1 METHRSSF
9 ETIWELNLEVVIS
22 TFRNQQLCFISNY
35 FEHLPTMTR
44 LFFFLI
50 FFQSNFLFGQ
60 AEILNKSLLDPTYP
74 VAYRGFENRIVVTR
88 YEEDSTVVLVC
99 EKDTIKKRGDFYFYE
114 GCKLKTDTLK
124 AIKDGRIVA
133 QKSYL
138 IENLRQPKIYLGT
151 IRDSLV
157 TIEEICNNT
166 ALIVS
171 YEPQIALP
179 CLRIVNFDGVILKR
193 DGKKIPLVKEEQ
205 KKNNWYSEKRERKR
219 TEIERKGGTIV
230 NGTNQFN
237 AYQMRQIKKMKAG
250 DVLHIQNGTLSCPT
264 CAYKKIVVNLRFT
277 IK

>member
-1 METHRSSF
+1 M
-9 ETIWELNLEVVIS
+9 I
-22 TFRNQQLCFISNY
+22 
-35 FEHLPTMTR
+35 R
-44 LFFFLI
+44 LFFILI

-60 AEILNKSLLDPTYP
+60 AEILNKSLLDPSFP
-74 VAYRGFENRIVVTR
+74 VAYRGFENRIVVTG
-88 YEEDSTVVLVC
+88 YEKDSTVVLVC
-99 EKDTIKKRGDFYFYE
+99 KKDTIKKRGDFYFYE
-114 GCKLKTDTLK
+114 GSKLKTDTLK

-133 QKSYL
+133 QKSYS

-157 TIEEICNNT
+157 TVEEICNNA

-179 CLRIVNFDGVILKR
+179 CMRIVNFDGLILKR
-193 DGKKIPLVKEEQ
+193 DGKNIPLVKEEQ
-205 KKNNWYSEKRERKR
+205 KTDNWSSEKWERKR
-219 TEIERKGGTIV
+219 AKIERKSGSIV

-264 CAYKKIVVNLRFT
+264 CANKKIIVNLRFI